1 VSDKRKNQKNDK
13 LLILQDPA
21 REEHA
26 DKFLFFLL
34 IAFGI
39 YQAVIYWGHQLVPH
53 FDFYCFPSS
62 GRQILSLQIPTDY
75 KRTPLVGI
83 LQIWLGHIT
92 GGTYPDFHG
101 GWLLNSI
108 SNILTAALLW
118 LAGRKII
125 GRSAIWFAV
134 IAMINPFGI
143 QMLTESIAE
152 TPMLFFIWITL
163 YLIFIRSKWAYLFA
177 SLTSMVRYEGAVLIA
192 CAFVMD
198 MIEGKNKKERWLA
211 FGYSALASIPMGL
224 WMLGTFSQQ
233 SLGATHYINIF
244 KKEYT
249 SQFVGGVESRTGFMM
264 NANILWQTGFYPL
277 FTPSL
282 QASRTFSDT
291 LTIINQVL
299 VAITFFFGS
308 IYGLYKRQWKIL
320 ILLIFIVPYFWVHAK
335 YPYPIHRYYATI
347 FAIVMLICIYGLCS
361 FWTLISS
368 KIRLP
373 KAAVIIAQLA
383 VIIIS
388 LMWVL
393 TLWGYLPQM
402 APMSKDS
409 VSLPFVTILVVFMIF
424 AAELFVN
431 KGKLL
436 TNLVILML
444 MILMIVSNQFVIA
457 DVVGNGERDVE
468 FKYLT
473 DWYSQNAKPGEKLV
487 CTVPG
492 ILQILAPQY
501 KDCFIHTQTFDANN
515 PTDFAIECY
524 KKNITYV
531 AWDSRV
537 GLVPSDQYYKY
548 WKMSNIAPLA
558 AGRDIGPYQFITQLR
573 VNQRRYINLYRLR
586 PLPNK

>member
-1 VSDKRKNQKNDK
+1 MSDKRKNQKNNN

-21 REEHA
+21 REERA

-224 WMLGTFSQQ
+224 WMLGTFSQK
-233 SLGATHYINIF
+233 SLSATHYINIF

-249 SQFVGGVESRTGFMM
+249 SQFIGGVESRTGFKM

-277 FTPSL
+277 FTPPL
-282 QASRTFSDT
+282 QASRIFSDT

-368 KIRLP
+368 KIRLS

-487 CTVPG
+487 STVPG
-492 ILQILAPQY
+492 ILEILAPEF
-501 KDCFIHTQTFDANN
+501 KGCFIHTQTFDANN
-515 PTDFAIECY
+515 PNDFVIECY

-531 AWDSRV
+531 SWDSRV

-558 AGRDIGPYQFITQLR
+558 AGHDIGPYQFITQLR